1 MANDPGDWLFE
12 KTRIETLTDG
22 IFAVTMTLLVL
33 ELKLPERPH
42 ASSLDWSTAVSFI
55 EPRALSYV
63 VSFVVL
69 CVFWTGHV
77 RMMRLVRHTDHGFIW
92 LNLLFLLAT
101 TFVPFTTSLGADYRL
116 QIVDVIYGVNIAVI
130 LGVQFLLWQRILS
143 RPYLH
148 VEQVP
153 DNVARVVR
161 VRYTL
166 AFAVVLLAIAL
177 AFVYPQIST
186 ATYVL
191 LLLMGLFRP
200 RTPGINRATPN
211 A

>member
-12 KTRIETLTDG
+12 KTRIEALTDG

-33 ELKLPERPH
+33 DLKLPERH
-42 ASSLDWSTAVSFI
+42 GASSLDWSTAVSFI
-55 EPRALSYV
+55 EPRLLSYV
-63 VSFVVL
+63 VSFLVL
-69 CVFWTGHV
+69 CVFWMGHV

-101 TFVPFTTSLGADYRL
+101 TFVPFTTSLGADYEL
-116 QIVDVIYGVNIAVI
+116 QIVDVIYGANMAVI
-130 LGVQFLLWQRILS
+130 LGVQFLLWHRLLS

-148 VEQVP
+148 AEQIP
-153 DNVARVVR
+153 DNVGRVVR

-200 RTPGINRATPN
+200 KAPGADRATPHT
-211 A
+211 